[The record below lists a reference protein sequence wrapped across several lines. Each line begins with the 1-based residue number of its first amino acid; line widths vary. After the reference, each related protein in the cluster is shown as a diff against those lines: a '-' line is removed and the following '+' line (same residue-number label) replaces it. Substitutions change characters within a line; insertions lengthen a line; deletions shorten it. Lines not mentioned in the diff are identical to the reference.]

1 MKFLQTELTYLGT
14 DIKYINY
21 IQPLT
26 AKLQE
31 NKETYNSI
39 FPSNVID
46 KKTISN
52 ISFMGDIKIDIYFDY
67 FTFKEQVI
75 RTAI

>member
-14 DIKYINY
+14 DIQYINY

-52 ISFMGDIKIDIYFDY
+52 ISFMDDIKIDIYFDY

>member
-31 NKETYNSI
+31 NKEIYNSI
-39 FPSNVID
+39 FPSKEKN
-46 KKTISN
+46 KKTINN
-52 ISFMGDIKIDIYFDY
+52 ISFKDDIKIDVYFDY
-67 FTFKEQVI
+67 STFKEQVI

>member
-26 AKLQE
+26 TKLQE
-31 NKETYNSI
+31 NKEIYNSI

-46 KKTISN
+46 KKTINN
-52 ISFMGDIKIDIYFDY
+52 ISFKNDIKIDMYFDY
-67 FTFKEQVI
+67 STFKEQVI

>member
-26 AKLQE
+26 TKLQE
-31 NKETYNSI
+31 NKEIYNSI

-46 KKTISN
+46 KKTINN
-52 ISFMGDIKIDIYFDY
+52 ISFKNDIKIDVYFDY
-67 FTFKEQVI
+67 STFKEQVI

>member
-26 AKLQE
+26 VKLQE
-31 NKETYNSI
+31 NKEIYNSI

-46 KKTISN
+46 KKTINN
-52 ISFMGDIKIDIYFDY
+52 ISFKNDIKIDVYFDY
-67 FTFKEQVI
+67 STFKEQVI